1 MSNNRIAIKRIN
13 KDIKEITK
21 NPIEGV
27 GIVSLDDNP
36 MVYVIN
42 MRLMS
47 GPYEGYCVQL
57 LLTFTNNYPAY
68 PPRILIFPGQ
78 AIDNIYH
85 HHIFDDPNNRDENGL
100 NFKKFCFDLLDN
112 EFMDISNEK
121 TGWNPSYTIS
131 SLLLQV
137 QNFIADP
144 DKEPPSKYYI
154 DQLME
159 SMENYSR
166 TFPIHTE
173 KGIVQRVHTWKDP
186 YPEMYFKKNE
196 KNEKNEKDKEADKLK
211 EEKEKEKKKEE
222 EHRIQII
229 KDNLNCYMLKLN
241 YIDDP
246 DILLGYPIIQ
256 KKGKY
261 GKNKIDLYPIPE
273 LLTYEGFLSQ
283 GNMQGH
289 MADLYFNFNV
299 FKSANNEYYNNWVP
313 IYINKDHYEKNK
325 TTILNSFNRI
335 LTGNNFNAILL
346 NNLQNNNNKKYNS
359 EQIFKVLPM
368 ILNSMIIGLFN
379 GKTTCSSSF
388 IRCYFQYILLF
399 KKLCQE
405 FEGEYL
411 DYLNTK
417 FNEIKTNN
425 YVVNKEIIP
434 DIGNFFILLLFCNL
448 DTNTERMKKIYN
460 SLYEDSLVRQMY
472 WMFHGEECKHNMK
485 KLLLKGVPNEQIL
498 SKFENNESFKMR
510 KLSKFN
516 EDLHKKGIYEKIVD
530 IICQDKEFLEHIF
543 LGAEKVRGVVETRIT
558 KSFKRL
564 FCECSKEGRKQLGE
578 LLNANLVLSK
588 YFDSNELD
596 EKGLY
601 DQFRVDEMLKD
612 QNLQNLDEILKYA
625 FENQK
630 GNKLYIITFFAQKKI
645 EEKGF
650 LEELEKNYG
659 VYIDVDNFI
668 KEMKQ
673 KLDEIKSY
681 KDFYAYIGTD
691 YGKDKTELE
700 LIIQAYEKAKEK
712 SYIRT
717 NNPPSNLLNPSSSS
731 INQERGR
738 DFRYNRRNI
747 EDSRYN
753 NNYNN
758 RNNDR
763 DRRRGRR
770 RSRSYSRSY
779 NSSISS
785 RDRRREDEYDR
796 DRRRRRRSRSY
807 SNSINSISSSESR
820 SYSSREYEYRNPN
833 YYNRHNRHH

>member
-1 MSNNRIAIKRIN
+1 MSNNAIAIKRIN
-13 KDIKEITK
+13 KDIREITK
-21 NPIEGV
+21 NPIEGI
-27 GIVSLDDNP
+27 GIVSLNDNP
-36 MVYVIN
+36 MSYVIN

-68 PPRILIFPGQ
+68 PPRILIYPGQ
-78 AIDNIYH
+78 TIDNTYH
-85 HHIFDDPNNRDENGL
+85 HHIFDDYNNRDENGL

-112 EFMDISNEK
+112 EFMNTSDEK

-144 DKEPPSKYYI
+144 DREPPAKYYI
-154 DQLME
+154 DQLMK
-159 SMENYSR
+159 SMDNYSR
-166 TFPIHTE
+166 TFYIQTE
-173 KGIVQRVHTWKDP
+173 EGIVKRVHTWKDP
-186 YPEMYFKKNE
+186 YPEMYFKNNE
-196 KNEKNEKDKEADKLK
+196 KNEKEKEKEVDKLK
-211 EEKEKEKKKEE
+211 EEKEKNKKKEE
-222 EHRIQII
+222 EHRMQII
-229 KDNLNCYMLKLN
+229 KENLNCFMLKLN

-256 KKGKY
+256 KKGEY
-261 GKNKIDLYPIPE
+261 GKNKIDLFPIPE

-283 GNMQGH
+283 GNIQGH
-289 MADLYFNFNV
+289 MVDLYFNFNV

-313 IYINKDHYEKNK
+313 IYINKDHYDKNK

-335 LTGNNFNAILL
+335 LTGKNFNVNLL
-346 NNLQNNNNKKYNS
+346 NDLQNNNNNNYNS
-359 EQIFKVLPM
+359 EQIFQVLPM

-417 FNEIKTNN
+417 FNEIKKNN
-425 YVVNKEIIP
+425 FIVNKQIIP
-434 DIGNFFILLLFCNL
+434 DIGNFFILLIFCNI
-448 DTNTERMKKIYN
+448 DTNTESMKKIYH

-472 WMFHGEECKHNMK
+472 WMFHAEESKDNMK
-485 KLLLKGVPNEQIL
+485 KLLLKGALNETIL
-498 SKFENNESFKMR
+498 RKFAESETFKMR
-510 KLSKFN
+510 NLDKFN
-516 EDLHKKGIYEKIVD
+516 EDLHKKGIYEKVVD
-530 IICQDKEFLEHIF
+530 IICNDKEFLDHIF
-543 LGAEKVRGVVETRIT
+543 LGKDKVRGQVEARMT

-578 LLNANLVLSK
+578 LITTNLK
-588 YFDSNELD
+588 FGDYFDSNELD

-612 QNLQNLDEILKYA
+612 QNLQNLDEVLKYA
-625 FENQK
+625 FEHQK
-630 GNKLYIITFFAQKKI
+630 GNKLYIITFFAQKKV

-650 LEELEKNYG
+650 LEELERNYG

-681 KDFYAYIGTD
+681 KDLYAYIGTD

-700 LIIQAYEKAKEK
+700 LIIQAYVKAKEK
-712 SYIRT
+712 RYIKPY
-717 NNPPSNLLNPSSSS
+717 NSLSNSLKSSNLS
-731 INQERGR
+731 IYQERGR
-738 DFRYNRRNI
+738 DFRYSRRNL
-747 EDSRYN
+747 ENSRYSNNN

-758 RNNDR
+758 
-763 DRRRGRR
+763 
-770 RSRSYSRSY
+770 Y
-779 NSSISS
+779 N
-785 RDRRREDEYDR
+785 YGNY
-796 DRRRRRRSRSY
+796 DRRRRRRSRSSSY
-807 SNSINSISSSESR
+807 DSYNNDDYRNNNNTARRSRRRRSRSRNSFSSSYSR
-820 SYSSREYEYRNPN
+820 SYSRSRSSRSREHENRNN
-833 YYNRHNRHH
+833 NI